1 MPVSKNACEV
11 RLSGCHRDGGI
22 HSGERI
28 MVTFE
33 RRQSAPS
40 GGTAIDDS
48 VPAKRH
54 GKLTIAAV
62 LAVIGAQS
70 LTPVPATAQSGGMAS
85 IPLSGMTGYYRP
97 VAPLPQAGPPCRHY
111 LTPPCA
117 MRAQAPV
124 QVTIPPG
131 ASADQLFEMGSTAF
145 SARQFGIA
153 AGYYERAA
161 TQGHIRAEAALGLM
175 YVNGKGEPQD
185 VRKAVYWLTKAADGG
200 HRVAEAQLGEFY
212 EHGTGGVSMDIA
224 KALLYYQQSAAQHWW
239 QAEYSLGVD
248 YELGVGVGRSRA
260 TAIQLLNRAAEDG
273 HDGLSQDLVAM
284 LERSDT
290 PRFANVDRMAAYLNS
305 LRGHP
310 TTGGGGTPSSIYPNA
325 QQQYNLNRMHA
336 PGSDCSRPGGGG
348 GSGC

>member
-1 MPVSKNACEV
+1 MLTSK
-11 RLSGCHRDGGI
+11 RLQSRPIDGTSIGD
-22 HSGERI
+22 G
-28 MVTFE
+28 F
-33 RRQSAPS
+33 
-40 GGTAIDDS
+40 
-48 VPAKRH
+48 PAKRH

-70 LTPVPATAQSGGMAS
+70 LVPVSATAQS
-85 IPLSGMTGYYRP
+85 SGRAFVPPSGLMGYYRP
-97 VAPLPQAGPPCRHY
+97 VAPLPQAGPPCGHY

-117 MRAQAPV
+117 TPTQA

-131 ASADQLFEMGSTAF
+131 ASADQLTEMGLKAF
-145 SARQFGIA
+145 AARQYSVA
-153 AGYYERAA
+153 AGYFERAA
-161 TQGHIRAEAALGLM
+161 AQGQIRAEAALGLM

-185 VRKAVYWLTKAADGG
+185 ERKAVYWLTKAADAG

-224 KALLYYQQSAAQHWW
+224 KAVRYYHQSAAQHWW

-260 TAIQLLNRAAEDG
+260 TAIQLLNRAAADG
-273 HDGLSQDLVAM
+273 QDGLSQDLVAM
-284 LERSDT
+284 LERADT
-290 PRFANVDRMAAYLNS
+290 PRFATIDQMSAYLNS
-305 LRGHP
+305 LRGRP
-310 TTGGGGTPSSIYPNA
+310 IISGGGSTNPLYPNA